1 MQEVAGEDIPLMPLV
16 IKTLFISCS
25 TGENL
30 SNVRKLLYKVRG
42 HRNILAKSTIKW
54 MVFAQIASTGHVMSS
69 SSITHFSLV
78 GQEVPT
84 SYVTTEQL
92 IRQLRLKVQQNS
104 RDGERPAFYTL
115 AELKE
120 RLCKELTELNISDAA
135 FSAALKFL
143 HKVRNIATEDCILV
157 FVVQVGVVYV
167 YQCRGSGPLLVSV
180 DLQIVGSL
188 LRCTL
193 RANCTLHNSSSAS
206 YLANTHLAMIWG
218 VEQIILVQQDEQE
231 KNNSPSSQ
239 NLLDY
244 LYHLDI
250 CSPLFPG
257 TSLIPSTI
265 PASLPKGSEPDP
277 SALVPRRVYLLNY
290 MPSLFGVQLVSRLV
304 SALVRDSIP
313 SLPISPSQVAP
324 PPSVPLNLPSG
335 GKHQTTICICSL
347 HV

>member
-1 MQEVAGEDIPLMPLV
+1 M
-16 IKTLFISCS
+16 
-25 TGENL
+25 
-30 SNVRKLLYKVRG
+30 
-42 HRNILAKSTIKW
+42 
-54 MVFAQIASTGHVMSS
+54 
-69 SSITHFSLV
+69 
-78 GQEVPT
+78 PT

-92 IRQLRLKVQQNS
+92 IRQLRLKVQQTS

-115 AELKE
+115 TELKE
-120 RLCKELTELNISDAA
+120 YLCKDLQELKISDAA

-143 HKVRNIATEDCILV
+143 HEVGKTISKDNSVLV
-157 FVVQVGVVYV
+157 LFVQVGVICV
-167 YQCRGSGPLLVSV
+167 YQCRGTGPLLVNV

-188 LRCTL
+188 LRRTL
-193 RANCTLHNSSSAS
+193 RANCTLHNTSSAS

-218 VEQIILVQQDEQE
+218 VEQVLLVQEDEQE
-231 KNNSPSSQ
+231 KSSKPSSQ

-277 SALVPRRVYLLNY
+277 SSLIPRRVYILNY
-290 MPSLFGVQLVSRLV
+290 MPSLFAFQLVSRLV
-304 SALVRDSIP
+304 AALVRDSVP
-313 SLPISPSQVAP
+313 SLPVSPSQVAP

-335 GKHQTTICICSL
+335 GEHQTKILNSL
-347 HV
+347 FTRHVPLPCRHRALLVEEKCVCGGSH